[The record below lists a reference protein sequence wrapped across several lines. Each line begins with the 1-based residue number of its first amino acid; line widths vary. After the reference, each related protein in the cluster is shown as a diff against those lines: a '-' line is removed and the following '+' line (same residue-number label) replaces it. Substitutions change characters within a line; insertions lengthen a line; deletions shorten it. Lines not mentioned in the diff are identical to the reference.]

1 MELRW
6 KISDS
11 ASCFH
16 AAAMLALGRPL
27 VDAELASALESPVAD
42 FAAECGNMGSDAGQL
57 LDLLAMLGADVDN
70 NQQLSALALTKLQGG
85 RPSESSV
92 AALARQITALE
103 HAYLRIRPEI
113 AEELALRSQPLRAQ
127 WEARGPGLLTQLAN
141 LTEAHLIAAGATAA
155 IVQPVVGGFG
165 AALIPSNLVRIEG
178 VIADPLPHL
187 PETVRLG
194 WLLAQL
200 NLDLP
205 MFHDQLARDRVLD
218 VGKLALVPAVLTAA
232 EKVELVHDV
241 ERTLPAALTAWG
253 LAEDLAPTLLAW
265 WDTYCIS
272 KPAWA
277 VALAALDAM
286 LNPAGG
292 EIAGAPV
299 D

>member
-6 KISDS
+6 KVSDS

-16 AAAMLALGRPL
+16 AAAMLAVGRSL
-27 VDAELASALESPVAD
+27 VDTKLASALQAPVAG
-42 FAAECGNMGSDAGQL
+42 FIAECGHLGCDGAQL
-57 LDLLAMLGADVDN
+57 LDLLAMLGVDVDSN
-70 NQQLSALALTKLQGG
+70 HQLATLALTKLQGI

-92 AALARQITALE
+92 AGLARQITALE
-103 HAYLRIRPEI
+103 HAYLHIRPEI

-141 LTEAHLIAAGATAA
+141 LTEPPLIAAGATVA
-155 IVQPVVGGFG
+155 IVQPVLGGFG
-165 AALIPSNLVRIEG
+165 AALIPSNLVRFEG
-178 VIADPLPHL
+178 VIADPLPQL

-205 MFHDQLARDRVLD
+205 MFHDHLPRDRVFEL
-218 VGKLALVPAVLTAA
+218 GRMAFLPAILTAA

-241 ERTLPAALTAWG
+241 ERLLPATLAAWE
-253 LAEDLAPTLLAW
+253 LSEQLAPALLAW

-286 LNPAGG
+286 LCTEADKAAG
-292 EIAGAPV
+292 EPV
-299 D
+299 N